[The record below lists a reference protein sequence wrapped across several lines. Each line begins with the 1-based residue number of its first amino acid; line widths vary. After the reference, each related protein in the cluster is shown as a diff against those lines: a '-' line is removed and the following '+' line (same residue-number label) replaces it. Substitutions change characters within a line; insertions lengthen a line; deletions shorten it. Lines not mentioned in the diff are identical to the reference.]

1 MVTLPL
7 TSGHHGVTWWP
18 AMDSEVTCSALFF
31 ENVKV
36 VMSGEC
42 LVPFV
47 LPFLL
52 EI

>member
-1 MVTLPL
+1 MATLPL
-7 TSGHHGVTWWP
+7 TVGHHGVTWWP
-18 AMDSEVTCSALFF
+18 TIGPEVTCSALFF
-31 ENVKV
+31 DYVSGI
-36 VMSGEC
+36 MSGEC